1 MTFCSTAMIF
11 ISLSFLICLYI
22 CSIAL
27 GIIYIISQ
35 NNNIIFILS
44 LTDVSI
50 SFIMIIIT
58 ILLGFIPVYF
68 SLKDKL
74 YIYII
79 ILLFIFGFKIFDVI
93 ILFMEE
99 DKQNE
104 LLLFISKIII
114 INEIFLLLLN
124 FLLCACFLIK
134 LIREVEESP
143 LNYVDE
149 TITEEMYNNILSQ
162 CLNPDDKKLKLD
174 FQKKLENRKSEVSR
188 MSRLSRLSRLTLGN
202 KNLKI

>member
-22 CSIAL
+22 CSITL

-114 INEIFLLLLN
+114 ITEVFLILLN